1 MFRAVS
7 STTYSAKNEKPREP
21 SPRWS
26 GKKMAGDE
34 QMQLNEYQQ
43 RSKRTLNSDLITED
57 QLANY
62 CLGVAGEAGEVA
74 DIIKKAIY
82 HGHILSPE
90 KITEELG
97 DVLFYVAAIAS
108 TLYINLDDIAEKNI
122 EKLRRRYP
130 DGFSQKASRER
141 AE

>member
-1 MFRAVS
+1 MLM
-7 STTYSAKNEKPREP
+7 NEFQR
-21 SPRWS
+21 
-26 GKKMAGDE
+26 
-34 QMQLNEYQQ
+34 
-43 RSKRTLNSDLITED
+43 RSKRTLNTNLTMED
-57 QLANY
+57 QLVNY

-90 KITEELG
+90 KIVEELG

-108 TLYINLDDIAEKNI
+108 TLHINLDEIAEKNV
-122 EKLRRRYP
+122 EKLLRRYP
-130 DGFSQKASRER
+130 EGFSQKASRER